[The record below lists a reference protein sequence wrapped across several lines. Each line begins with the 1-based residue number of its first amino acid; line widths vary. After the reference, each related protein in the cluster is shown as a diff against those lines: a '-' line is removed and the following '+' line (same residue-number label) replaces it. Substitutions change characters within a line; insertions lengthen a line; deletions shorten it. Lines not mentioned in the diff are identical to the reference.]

1 MRIIV
6 DYLMTH
12 YAQSTGWSVTA
23 HGRVSDPQIRTKFTV
38 TKDKSHP
45 ITLRFTDS
53 EAMSSLS
60 EETRRELALE
70 VREVVYS
77 QLQSKLQG
85 FVDELPNLPKSR
97 PS

>member
-6 DYLMTH
+6 DYLSSH

-23 HGRVSDPQIRTKFTV
+23 HGRVTDPQIRTKFTV
-38 TKDKSHP
+38 TKNKSNP
-45 ITLRFTDS
+45 ITLKFTDS

-60 EETRRELALE
+60 EDTRRELALE

-85 FVDELPNLPKSR
+85 FIDELPNLPKSG
-97 PS
+97 SS